1 MQVFSK
7 NLNILCQV
15 KKEEN
20 SNKKKN
26 LESPF

>member
-20 SNKKKN
+20 SNKKN